1 MKKLSLS
8 RFKNQTIAKVT
19 SRFPSLGK
27 RVSDAFSTVQTRGV
41 PWTPPRK
48 LLSECKVALVTTA
61 GVHHRDQ
68 PPFDMHDREGDP
80 SFRVIDAFRPA
91 SDLMITHDYYN
102 HSDADQ
108 DINIVFPV
116 ERLKELEREGVIG
129 QAARFHYAFMG
140 HIVGRHIKTLVN
152 ESAPD
157 VTGKL
162 KADAIDIVL
171 LTPG

>member
-1 MKKLSLS
+1 
-8 RFKNQTIAKVT
+8 
-19 SRFPSLGK
+19 
-27 RVSDAFSTVQTRGV
+27 
-41 PWTPPRK
+41 
-48 LLSECKVALVTTA
+48 VAIVTTA

-80 SFRVIDAFRPA
+80 SFRVIDAFRPV
-91 SDLMITHDYYN
+91 SDLMITHDYYD

-140 HIVGRHIKTLVN
+140 HIVGRHIETLVN